1 MKNLEIYTNQDR
13 AGTLA
18 KESNKYVF
26 TYHND
31 AKSVVSITMPIRAE
45 SWVSDK
51 LHPIFEMN
59 LPEGALKDALKERF
73 SKIMVMDDLGMLKL
87 IGPYVLGR
95 VKYGKP
101 DFSAEVTS
109 LDDILNNDTHELF
122 ELLMQ
127 KFSIRSGI
135 SGVQPKILLDIH
147 HKNTLTTDHYIV
159 KSWGSEYPEL
169 ALNEFF
175 CMEAVRYAGL
185 NVPEYHL
192 SKNRS
197 MFVMKRFDLK
207 DDSTFYGFEDGC
219 VLLGKSTEDKYN
231 ASYEDLAKV
240 IKSSVR
246 AEVRQKSLK
255 ELFTAL
261 IMNHFLRNGDAHL
274 KNFGILYE
282 DDYTDAVMAPIFD
295 VVCTSVYIQKDIPAL
310 KMSDGKLWF
319 KEKTYRNFAKNTC
332 RLKTSE
338 IDEII
343 LKCSEAVHRAASD
356 LDVYVKENQEIST
369 FANKL
374 KKEWTKGLVSLGQ
387 IGVYL
392 RPMN

>member
-1 MKNLEIYTNQDR
+1 MKNLEIYTNQNR
-13 AGTLA
+13 SGTLV
-18 KESNKYVF
+18 KESNKYIF
-26 TYHND
+26 TYNSD
-31 AKSVVSITMPIRAE
+31 ANSLVSVTMPIRAE

-87 IGPYVLGR
+87 IGPYVIGR

-101 DFSAEVTS
+101 ELSAEVTA
-109 LDDILNNDTHELF
+109 LNDILNNDTHELF
-122 ELLMQ
+122 ESLMQ
-127 KFSIRSGI
+127 KFAIRSGI
-135 SGVQPKILLDIH
+135 SGVQPKVLLDVH
-147 HKNTLTTDHYIV
+147 NKNTLTTDYYIV

-175 CMEAVRYAGL
+175 CMEAIRYAGL
-185 NVPEYHL
+185 NVPEYYL

-207 DDSTFYGFEDGC
+207 DDSAFYGFEDGC

-231 ASYEDLAKV
+231 ASYEDLVKV

-246 AEVRQKSLK
+246 AEVRHKSLK
-255 ELFTAL
+255 DIFTVL

-282 DDYTDAVMAPIFD
+282 NDYTDAVMAPIFD
-295 VVCTSVYIQKDIPAL
+295 VVCTTVYIEKDIPAL

-332 RLKTSE
+332 RLKISE
-338 IDEII
+338 VDEII
-343 LKCSEAVHRAASD
+343 SKCAEAIHKAIFY
-356 LDVYVKENQEIST
+356 LDEYAKENQEILV

-374 KKEWTKGLVSLGQ
+374 KEEWGKGLASLGQ
-387 IGVYL
+387 
-392 RPMN
+392 